1 MINGARKQ
9 TVKTH
14 SPRGLPETRQARC
27 SRVFRQ
33 TEPPAR
39 DLSMKRDNLVR
50 LARFKLS
57 EKRRQLEQLE
67 LMMGEFT
74 RMAAELDNQIV
85 NEEKKAGISD
95 VQHFAYPTFA
105 KAARAR
111 RDNLTNSVKDLKVQT
126 NAARLALEEAE
137 AELLH
142 AEKLE
147 QRDGGREEL
156 DERREAFG

>member
-1 MINGARKQ
+1 
-9 TVKTH
+9 
-14 SPRGLPETRQARC
+14 
-27 SRVFRQ
+27 
-33 TEPPAR
+33 
-39 DLSMKRDNLVR
+39 MKRDNLVR

>member
-1 MINGARKQ
+1 
-9 TVKTH
+9 
-14 SPRGLPETRQARC
+14 
-27 SRVFRQ
+27 
-33 TEPPAR
+33 
-39 DLSMKRDNLVR
+39 MKRDNLVR
-50 LARFKLS
+50 LARFKVA

-67 LMMGEFT
+67 LMMGEFA

-142 AEKLE
+142 SEKLE
-147 QRDGGREEL
+147 QRDGSREES
-156 DERREAFG
+156 ESRREAVG